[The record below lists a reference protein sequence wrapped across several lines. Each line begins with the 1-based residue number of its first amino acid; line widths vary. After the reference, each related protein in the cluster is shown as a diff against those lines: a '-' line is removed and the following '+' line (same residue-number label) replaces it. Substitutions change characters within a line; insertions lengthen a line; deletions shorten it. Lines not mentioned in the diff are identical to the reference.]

1 MARTEDKRRKHG
13 QGVVRLRSDGRW
25 EMKFWAPDGSQFSVY
40 AATKK
45 SVEEKGAPHIE
56 ALKKAKR
63 VSKEVVT
70 IEQLLERY
78 LTSKKK
84 SLTKPVRPSTFRRY
98 EEISRMHLI
107 PMIGKKR
114 LWSLST
120 QDIEDMMEEGMKQG
134 LSARSVIHHRAV
146 LRAALN
152 FAVKKEWL
160 DRNVTDKAE
169 VPTVHRREIDPMT
182 WAKAKDM
189 LGAFAGDRLEALY
202 LMNLVYGARQS
213 EFLGLQWK
221 DVNFE
226 EKSFRI
232 QRSLQRTYVGT
243 EVDFF
248 PTKNDSSI
256 RVLPLHER
264 IVMSL
269 QKHRENQQA
278 ERLWMGEL
286 WQGEK
291 WNNLVFTNE
300 RGAPLAGQHV
310 SRRFKRLLKKAGL
323 NDMTYNECR
332 NGTITLLAALGEQ
345 GRIAAD
351 IAGHADTATS
361 MDIYARV
368 ASESKKTAIDKLGNA
383 LWS

>member
-1 MARTEDKRRKHG
+1 MKLRT
-13 QGVVRLRSDGRW
+13 
-25 EMKFWAPDGSQFSVY
+25 PDGSRFSVY

-45 SVEEKGAPHIE
+45 RVEEKGAPHVAAI
-56 ALKKAKR
+56 KKAKR

-78 LTSKKK
+78 LSEKKK
-84 SLTKPVRPSTFRRY
+84 NLIKPVRPSTFRRY
-98 EEISRMHLI
+98 EEISRQHLT
-107 PMIGKKR
+107 PLMGKKR

-120 QDIEDMMEEGMKQG
+120 QDVEDMMQEGMKQG
-134 LSARSVIHHRAV
+134 LSARTVIHHRSV

-169 VPTVHRREIDPMT
+169 PPTVHRREIDPMT
-182 WAKAKDM
+182 WARAKDM
-189 LGAFAGDRLEALY
+189 IGAFMGDRLEALY

-243 EVDFF
+243 EVAFY

-256 RVLPLHER
+256 RALPLHER

-310 SRRFKRLLKKAGL
+310 SRRFRRLLKKAGL

-332 NGTITLLAALGEQ
+332 NGTTTLLAALGEQ

-351 IAGHADTATS
+351 IAGHADTATT